1 MTEPL
6 QLTLEIPDLDTA
18 PDEVI
23 EALLRTRDGRWSWQ
37 TKAMLAKAGVT
48 RLTLNDAWASTPMSW
63 VCPCCQRD
71 KPSIARLTPSGVLLC
86 QLDYHHDHLQD
97 CAKAIFRQDNP
108 WPEDLEARR
117 QLVQAIDRCRAL
129 IERFST
135 TLVCNDCN
143 AAEGAAK
150 LALKTEIHADFSFSP
165 REIAQFI
172 KAKAG
177 QPHQVDTDR
186 AQQIWRIAQP
196 AFQDLL
202 DFAAVLSERVAQG
215 RHRKEGGPSRSYVR
229 GPTDPEIVHHL
240 LVAQAGDRYQP
251 YRLAGQLDARSRS
264 AAGAGSSIRPKRRA
278 GGKAPSAEEFAA
290 LDAEQ
295 QIYRPW
301 RDAPADWRCVVCERG
316 KLEICRKS
324 NAGRWSASIHEVAE
338 HAVETDAENLGYRLT
353 ERGRPII
360 GGHRLALVCHDCRNV
375 IAEGKRRSPGMTDA
389 SLTLEDLRAV
399 ITAVE
404 PHGRHEVD
412 FTAAAERGAAN
423 RDWVAAV
430 EDYGRHRSTAQRL
443 FHQASHLHKRL
454 GWSVEDV
461 EWTLALELDADAHED
476 PDRAL
481 EHVRWLINRGK
492 AFEQEAATQRSDL

>member
-1 MTEPL
+1 MTESL

-97 CAKAIFRQDNP
+97 RAKAIFRQDNP

-177 QPHQVDTDR
+177 QPHQVDTGR
-186 AQQIWRIAQP
+186 AQQIWRTAQP
-196 AFQDLL
+196 AFQDLI
-202 DFAAVLSERVAQG
+202 DFAAVLSKRVAQG

-251 YRLAGQLDARSRS
+251 YRLAGQLDARSR
-264 AAGAGSSIRPKRRA
+264 
-278 GGKAPSAEEFAA
+278 
-290 LDAEQ
+290 
-295 QIYRPW
+295 
-301 RDAPADWRCVVCERG
+301 
-316 KLEICRKS
+316 
-324 NAGRWSASIHEVAE
+324 
-338 HAVETDAENLGYRLT
+338 
-353 ERGRPII
+353 
-360 GGHRLALVCHDCRNV
+360 
-375 IAEGKRRSPGMTDA
+375 
-389 SLTLEDLRAV
+389 
-399 ITAVE
+399 
-404 PHGRHEVD
+404 
-412 FTAAAERGAAN
+412 
-423 RDWVAAV
+423 
-430 EDYGRHRSTAQRL
+430 
-443 FHQASHLHKRL
+443 
-454 GWSVEDV
+454 
-461 EWTLALELDADAHED
+461 
-476 PDRAL
+476 
-481 EHVRWLINRGK
+481 
-492 AFEQEAATQRSDL
+492 

>member
-23 EALLRTRDGRWSWQ
+23 EGLLRTRDGRWSWQ

-97 CAKAIFRQDNP
+97 RAKAIFRQDNP
-108 WPEDLEARR
+108 WPGDVDARR
-117 QLVQAIDRCRAL
+117 QLVQAIDSCRSL

-135 TLVCNDCN
+135 ALVCNDCN

-150 LALKTEIHADFSFSP
+150 LALTAEIHADFSFSP
-165 REIAQFI
+165 QEIARFI
-172 KAKAG
+172 KAKPG
-177 QPHQVDTDR
+177 QSHQVDTDR
-186 AQQIWRIAQP
+186 ARQIWLLAQP
-196 AFQDLL
+196 VFEDLP
-202 DFAAVLSERVAQG
+202 DFATVLSRRVVEG

-229 GPTDPEIVHHL
+229 GPTDPEIIHHL
-240 LVAQAGDRYQP
+240 LVAQAGDRYRS

-278 GGKAPSAEEFAA
+278 GGKAPTAEAFAE
-290 LDAEQ
+290 LDAQQ

-301 RDAPADWRCVVCERG
+301 RDAPVDWRCPVCERG

-324 NAGRWSASIHEVAE
+324 NAGRWSGSIHEIAE
-338 HAVETDAENLGYRLT
+338 HVVETDAENLSYRLA

-360 GGHRLALVCHDCRNV
+360 GGHHPALVCHDCRNV
-375 IAEGKRRSPGMTDA
+375 IAECKRRSPGLTDA
-389 SLTLEDLRAV
+389 SLTLEGLRAV

-404 PHGRHEVD
+404 VHGRHEVD
-412 FTAAAERGAAN
+412 FAAAIERGAAN
-423 RDWVAAV
+423 SDWVAAV
-430 EDYGRHRSTAQRL
+430 EDYGHHRSTAQRL
-443 FHQASHLHKRL
+443 FHQATHLHKRL
-454 GWSVEDV
+454 GWSVDDV
-461 EWTLALELDADAHED
+461 EWTLAVELTSDAYED

-481 EHVRWLINRGK
+481 DHIRWLINQGK
-492 AFEQEAATQRSDL
+492 AFDQETAVTGLDL